1 VDFPRAAVRLGGRVS
16 RQRRASASAFLPFSF
31 FKKKRKRKKKN
42 RDLLSTSIVA
52 TMCLKVRPKSLPA
65 QMSEFIHNTRRFD
78 GDSCVA
84 PITGNRRCTVAGVN
98 QLRKLL
104 ASNHPMT
111 QLYLCNFFLVLE
123 FNFVNRVLISIFFK
137 KKVKFITFDPAYVFV
152 FSLQKLTRGMFFHAI
167 LNKSRARRFNLRPSE
182 FVPLIWVSCS

>member
-1 VDFPRAAVRLGGRVS
+1 VYSIIPALDLRQPHFPWSIAWWTSLPRAI
-16 RQRRASASAFLPFSF
+16 SARGCSARWEGEPSAAGFCFGVPAFLF
-31 FKKKRKRKKKN
+31 FLKKRKRKKKN

-78 GDSCVA
+78 GDSCVT

-104 ASNHPMT
+104 ASNHPMS

-137 KKVKFITFDPAYVFV
+137 KK
-152 FSLQKLTRGMFFHAI
+152 
-167 LNKSRARRFNLRPSE
+167 
-182 FVPLIWVSCS
+182 